1 MPVQFSNG
9 KQTLDRNTLVSL
21 VRQWGHVNTDGIL
34 DSKCQIFTHPAI
46 QGLIGYRVESD
57 NAVVFGDPLCAVEDK
72 PALAHAFQQFCLNN
86 KLGVVYIIASEE
98 FATWASQNLSSKL
111 IEFGMT
117 CTLNPCDNPLKQTNS
132 KSALLRKKV
141 KRAQHEG
148 ILITEYARD
157 NASIEK
163 TIEEIATAWQ
173 KDRKGPQ
180 IYLCHP
186 TLFNDR
192 LGKRWFYA
200 KQGEQIV
207 GFLILNEL
215 KQQNGWLLN
224 NVMITKEAANCVSE
238 LLVISVL
245 QTLEKENCQS
255 VTIGPVPRKH
265 LGKII
270 GLNGVSKLIIHFV
283 YKLAKAIFKLGGH
296 EVFWE
301 KFQPKTQ
308 AAYLIFPK
316 NNLSFSSIKA
326 IIKAL
331 NARI

>member
-1 MPVQFSNG
+1 MLVLLRNG
-9 KQTLDRNTLVSL
+9 NQTLDRTTLVSF

-34 DSKCQIFTHPAI
+34 DFTCQIYTHPDI

-72 PALAHAFQQFCLNN
+72 PALAHAFQQFCINN

-98 FATWASQNLSSKL
+98 FANWASQSLSSKL
-111 IEFGMT
+111 IEFGT
-117 CTLNPCDNPLKQTNS
+117 TFILNPCDNLLKQTSS

-148 ILITEYARD
+148 ILITEYSEDDAT
-157 NASIEK
+157 IEK
-163 TIEEIATAWQ
+163 TLEEVATAWQ

-180 IYLCHP
+180 IYLSHP

-200 KQGEQIV
+200 KRGEQIL
-207 GFLILNEL
+207 GLLILNEI
-215 KQQNGWLLN
+215 KQQHGWLLN
-224 NVMITKEAANCVSE
+224 NVMMTKEAPNCVSE
-238 LLVISVL
+238 LLVISAL
-245 QTLEKENCQS
+245 QALEKENCQS

-270 GLNGVSKLIIHFV
+270 GLNGISKLIIHAV
-283 YKLAKAIFKLGGH
+283 YKLAKAFFKLGGH

-326 IIKAL
+326 IINAL
-331 NARI
+331 NAHT